1 MRVLECVLFVAL
13 LGAASTSASTPTCEI
28 WRRPFA
34 AFSSTGSGSN
44 TIPSDTV
51 SKAKSSVLSL
61 AQQLNEESKTGV
73 FIIDPSRKADLK
85 RAVADL
91 EAVCG
96 PPTDRARQLMLG
108 DWTLLCTT
116 NTPTRTAGD
125 EGGSKSKKQKLPFT
139 LPKPPY
145 NPLQDK
151 VQKSFDVTQ
160 RIRADEEDSTTIS
173 RVDNVVEFTPFADTL
188 GDLLGED
195 SPVGGA
201 LKQFNLNPLE
211 VSKSKV
217 SLIHDAKVESISP
230 ALRTKISLKS
240 IVLNIAGKSQ
250 YLEPEGKDIIG
261 LNVPL
266 GELLNS
272 GSFDTTYVD
281 ESIRISRGTIGFLDE
296 LRVFVRKGLD
306 VERDESAYI
315 EEILSFEEETKSELQ
330 SRVEDVVDAVGNA
343 IEDVREVVEKDAEM
357 VREAVEDSVKE
368 VQEVVEKDV
377 EEVQKAVE
385 GVVQAVSGETKAAE
399 KTDGEPGEEGEKG
412 EDENKDGTESDNQ

>member
-1 MRVLECVLFVAL
+1 MRVLDCVLFIAVV
-13 LGAASTSASTPTCEI
+13 GPSSNASTPTYEI

-34 AFSSTGSGSN
+34 AFSSIGSGSS

-51 SKAKSSVLSL
+51 TKAKSSVLSL

-85 RAVADL
+85 CAVADL

-96 PPTDRARQLMLG
+96 PPTERSRQLMLG

-116 NTPTRTAGD
+116 NTPTRAAAG
-125 EGGSKSKKQKLPFT
+125 EGGTKQKLPFT

-151 VQKSFDVTQ
+151 IQKSFDVTQ
-160 RIRADEEDSTTIS
+160 RIRADEEDSATIS
-173 RVDNVVEFTPFADTL
+173 QVDNVIEFTPFADTL

-195 SPVGGA
+195 SPLSGA
-201 LKQFNLNPLE
+201 LKQLNLNPLE

-217 SLIHDAKVESISP
+217 SLIHNAKVESISP

-250 YLEPEGKDIIG
+250 YLEPEGKDIVG

-306 VERDESAYI
+306 VETDESAYI
-315 EEILSFEEETKSELQ
+315 EEILSSEEETKSEFQ
-330 SRVEDVVDAVGNA
+330 IRVEDVVDAVGNA
-343 IEDVREVVEKDAEM
+343 IEDVREVVEKDVEV

-385 GVVQAVSGETKAAE
+385 GVVQVVSGETKAEE
-399 KTDGEPGEEGEKG
+399 KTEGELGEDSDEG
-412 EDENKDGTESDNQ
+412 EDEKKEETESDEQ